1 MQNLQTQY
9 EILRSMQ
16 NERLQ
21 KQLEEYAIRQ
31 SLPKKLS
38 LRVRLFWYGGELL
51 ITFGKSLKHQVKT
64 QYCHQLAI
72 ARHR

>member
-9 EILRSMQ
+9 KILRSMQ

-31 SLPKKLS
+31 SLPKKSS
-38 LRVRLFWYGGELL
+38 LRV
-51 ITFGKSLKHQVKT
+51 
-64 QYCHQLAI
+64 
-72 ARHR
+72 